1 MGTCASV
8 PQGTVLSIHFTDYVA
23 TSEYKLYQK
32 AHPSVTSA
40 SVPNTLSV
48 EPWRDMLQK
57 LHLPYI
63 CRKQTLT
70 QLPPLQLPL
79 QLPPTADLCVGIS
92 VRDNSGASV
101 PFRLTVR
108 GHLLLSQGASADPDN
123 ALFAAT
129 DGTYRSCLYYTPS
142 AEESP
147 AGLVVLT
154 EALPLKALANTPVC
168 LELVTVSAVASSA
181 VASSAVA
188 SSAVA
193 PSAEPAGSVT
203 VELLLIELPAPLSAI
218 LQRTRGRIHL
228 RSKDWLYDPAAI
240 PAGFFPDLPF

>member
-1 MGTCASV
+1 
-8 PQGTVLSIHFTDYVA
+8 
-23 TSEYKLYQK
+23 
-32 AHPSVTSA
+32 
-40 SVPNTLSV
+40 
-48 EPWRDMLQK
+48 MLRR

-70 QLPPLQLPL
+70 LTTPL
-79 QLPPTADLCVGIS
+79 QLPPTADLCVGLS
-92 VRDNSGASV
+92 VRNALGGSV

-108 GHLLLSQGASADPDN
+108 GHLLLSQGASADTDTS
-123 ALFAAT
+123 LFAAT

-188 SSAVA
+188 SSA
-193 PSAEPAGSVT
+193 ELTGSVT
-203 VELLLIELPAPLSAI
+203 VELLLVELPAPLSVI
-218 LQRTRGRIHL
+218 LQKTRGRIHL
-228 RSKDWLYDPAAI
+228 RSKDWVYDPATT

>member
-1 MGTCASV
+1 M

-32 AHPSVTSA
+32 AHPSVTSP

-48 EPWRDMLQK
+48 EPWKDMLQK

-63 CRKQTLT
+63 CRKQMLT
-70 QLPPLQLPL
+70 QKMPLQL
-79 QLPPTADLCVGIS
+79 QLPPTADLCVGLS
-92 VRDNSGASV
+92 VRNALGGSV

-123 ALFAAT
+123 TLFAAT

-181 VASSAVA
+181 EASSA
-188 SSAVA
+188 
-193 PSAEPAGSVT
+193 ELAGSVT

-228 RSKDWLYDPAAI
+228 RSKDWLYDPATT